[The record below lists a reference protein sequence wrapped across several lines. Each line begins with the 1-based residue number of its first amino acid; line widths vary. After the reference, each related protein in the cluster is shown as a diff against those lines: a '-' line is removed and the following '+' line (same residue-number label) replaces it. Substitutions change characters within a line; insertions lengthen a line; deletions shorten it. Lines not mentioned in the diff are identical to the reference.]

1 MDTSEN
7 QPASSPAPSLARRS
21 GRVTKPPARYVDDAP
36 QATKRKRAADGE
48 DQCADDESHDEAD
61 DVSESDSDGD
71 NAGDD
76 GDDSTVEEPRR
87 ASKKKSSSQSAK
99 PRKPAAKKPKT
110 NGTAPAG
117 ESVHTAQ
124 LPSRPKK
131 TARIALA
138 HGEASG
144 LYADIFA
151 SGDSLEKVATDWYH
165 RYRAD
170 DTAAVTDLVN
180 CILLAAGC
188 DQQVTQDDI
197 RDPENCSNRLADLQN
212 VYTEEGI
219 TDYPLISKGRTT
231 KSFRELLVG
240 FFRSLVAVLHDSD
253 VLYKDNALMEN
264 IARWVASMSS
274 STLRPFRHTATTVAL
289 AMEVALVEVAKK
301 LDERVTKTS
310 QQFDAEKARKGKNK
324 ERLMAIQKNLKEAE
338 QNRQICQE
346 HITDFFETVFVHR
359 YRDIDPKIRTE
370 CVEAL
375 GTWIWLLPTF
385 FMEPEYLRYLGWML
399 SDISPQTR
407 HEVLK
412 QLARILKRDA
422 EKLGHFIDRF
432 RPRLVE
438 IATRDADVG
447 VRVAAIAVI
456 QILKESGMLEPDEID
471 EIGMLIFDAELRVRR
486 AVVDFFAGCVND
498 LIETKIEEIG
508 GADAIDELFGD
519 DNDVDGDYFSPR
531 RDWISIKCL
540 GELLAAYDA
549 RIEGESPTLPVA
561 RLDVATDS
569 VNAAPSETRLSLTAQ
584 VLYEKINELRN
595 WELLSGYL
603 LYDHTTS
610 TKSKASSGK
619 RGSGGAALKSAIA
632 PEGREEAVLLEV
644 LEAAVRMSLAS
655 VSESDR
661 NKRKHRQDGT
671 DGVEDSVV
679 HLATIIPRL
688 LNKYGADAS
697 TAVTVLRL
705 EHSLPLDIFQQ
716 LRQDSTTY
724 GRLLDEVC
732 TQFDRHVDRGVVQ
745 EATRALLH
753 GRKYDELEEM
763 TNNKIAELR
772 ETVINALRHFDKTYE
787 IGDRGNMDVD
797 SITQLGN
804 ILLKISK
811 LAGIASCVD
820 AFDAEGQTDDSISPV
835 IELLIRIVHR
845 GKLEQ
850 VDEALDDLEDE
861 AVSYAI
867 QAANYYFMWNIRS
880 LLNLVQSSATIS
892 SGTVSRLAARR
903 KTFVQ
908 NLVWTLSSR
917 GTNDDLRVFATGALC
932 DLHVTFASLREG
944 VKHQPGAS
952 YPHFE
957 PLYEPIQPTL
967 TGELIEIYNAAE
979 RAYARVIKRA
989 LKEPS
994 SHHNAQ
1000 NQNDQDEAAQPLS
1013 DDEAVEV
1020 DEEDEEEAAADAA
1033 LTPLERARKQLKL
1046 ERVMC
1051 ELAGK
1056 MVLAILAGMLDRPG
1070 QPHAGKLRR
1079 RLLRNQSRLGNNLKE
1094 TLAYLDEG
1102 KLRERLAQHVEEE
1115 AAAAAAGGR
1124 GDKAKARPK
1133 GGKPAAAGSA
1143 SRAAGGKA
1151 VGPKKTPLSVER
1163 VVSDDEDEMSELS
1176 DVEEP
1181 EMEERGEGS
1190 EGEGG
1195 ERDGGGGDGVE
1206 DEDND
1211 GGGGA

>member
-1 MDTSEN
+1 METSDTQS
-7 QPASSPAPSLARRS
+7 ATSPAPSASAARRS
-21 GRVTKPPARYVDDAP
+21 GRVSKPPARYTADAP
-36 QATKRKRAADGE
+36 QATKRKRPTEGD
-48 DQCADDESHDEAD
+48 DQAADDESHDEAD
-61 DVSESDSDGD
+61 DVSESDDGAD
-71 NAGDD
+71 DAADDD
-76 GDDSTVEEPRR
+76 GDSDVEEPRR
-87 ASKKKSSSQSAK
+87 GSKKKSASQAAK
-99 PRKPAAKKPKT
+99 SRKPAAKKPKV
-110 NGTAPAG
+110 NGNAPTG
-117 ESVHTAQ
+117 EGVHTAQ

-144 LYADIFA
+144 LYADVFT
-151 SGDSLEKVATDWYH
+151 SGDSSDKVATDWYH

-219 TDYPLISKGRTT
+219 TEYPLISKGRTT
-231 KSFRELLVG
+231 KSFRDLLVG
-240 FFRSLVAVLHDSD
+240 FFRSLVNVLHDSD
-253 VLYKDNALMEN
+253 VLYKDSALMEN

-310 QQFDAEKARKGKNK
+310 QQLDAEKARKGKNK
-324 ERLMAIQKNLKEAE
+324 ERLVAIQKNLKEAE

-471 EIGMLIFDAELRVRR
+471 EIGMLVFDNELRVRR

-498 LIETKIEEIG
+498 LIETKVEEMG
-508 GADAIDELFGD
+508 GTDAVDELFGD
-519 DNDVDGDYFSPR
+519 DNDVDDDYFSPR

-549 RIEGESPTLPVA
+549 RIEEEFPTLPIV
-561 RLDVATDS
+561 RLDVATET
-569 VNAAPSETRLSLTAQ
+569 VNAAPPETRLSLAAQ
-584 VLYEKINELRN
+584 VLYEKIDQIRN

-610 TKSKASSGK
+610 TKSKSSSK
-619 RGSGGAALKSAIA
+619 RGSSGAALKSAIA
-632 PEGREEAVLLEV
+632 PEGKEEAVLLEV
-644 LEAAVRMSLAS
+644 LEAAVRLSLAS
-655 VSESDR
+655 ASESDR
-661 NKRKHRQDGT
+661 SKRKRDGT
-671 DGVEDSVV
+671 DGVEESVV

-688 LNKYGADAS
+688 LNKYGADAT

-732 TQFDRHVDRGVVQ
+732 TQFDRHVDGAVVQ
-745 EATRALLH
+745 EASRALLH

-772 ETVINALRHFDKTYE
+772 DTVINALRHFDKTY
-787 IGDRGNMDVD
+787 DLSTRGNMDVS
-797 SITQLGN
+797 SIDQLGN
-804 ILLKISK
+804 IILKISK
-811 LAGIASCVD
+811 LAGISSCVD
-820 AFDAEGQTDDSISPV
+820 AFDADGQVEDSTAPV

-845 GKLEQ
+845 GKLDH
-850 VDEALDDLEDE
+850 VDETLDDLEDE

-867 QAANYYFMWNIRS
+867 QACNYYFMWSVRA
-880 LLNLVQSSATIS
+880 LLNLVQSSAVIS
-892 SGTVSRLAARR
+892 SNTVLRLTTRR
-903 KTFVQ
+903 TAFIT
-908 NLVWTLSSR
+908 NLMWTLSSR
-917 GTNDDLRVFATGALC
+917 GTNDDLRVFSTGALC

-944 VKHQPGAS
+944 VKHQPGAN

-957 PLYEPIQPTL
+957 PLYEPIQQAL
-967 TGELIEIYNAAE
+967 TSELIDIYNAAE
-979 RAYARVIKRA
+979 RAYARIIKRA
-989 LKEPS
+989 LKEPG
-994 SHHNAQ
+994 HRDNAADQ
-1000 NQNDQDEAAQPLS
+1000 NPDDAAQPLS
-1013 DDEAVEV
+1013 DDDEDAEA
-1020 DEEDEEEAAADAA
+1020 EEDEDEEGAAADAA
-1033 LTPLERARKQLKL
+1033 LSPLERARKQLKL

-1056 MVLAILAGMLDRPG
+1056 MVLAILAGMLEPPQG
-1070 QPHAGKLRR
+1070 GKIRR

-1102 KLRERLAQHVEEE
+1102 KLRERLAAHAEEE
-1115 AAAAAAGGR
+1115 AAAAAPGR
-1124 GDKAKARPK
+1124 
-1133 GGKPAAAGSA
+1133 
-1143 SRAAGGKA
+1143 
-1151 VGPKKTPLSVER
+1151 
-1163 VVSDDEDEMSELS
+1163 
-1176 DVEEP
+1176 
-1181 EMEERGEGS
+1181 
-1190 EGEGG
+1190 
-1195 ERDGGGGDGVE
+1195 RDGGGAKKKGAPPAKGGAAAASARAATAGKGGKKTALSAERVISDDEESGSDLSEVE
-1206 DEDND
+1206 DIEDVEEEQQD
-1211 GGGGA
+1211 GSDGEGDRGGGGEDDENEGGGD